1 MAAVV
6 VDGAGV
12 LRSVVLSEAALDVGR
27 GQVISG
33 FVGRV
38 GWGGHGAWGTGSPRL
53 LGLRVHHLQPLC
65 PLSARRTS
73 R

>member
-1 MAAVV
+1 MAVEAREAANGSAARAVFAFRYAVFTVADGVWGAVV

-12 LRSVVLSEAALDVGR
+12 LRSVVLSEAASNVGR

-38 GWGGHGAWGTGSPRL
+38 G
-53 LGLRVHHLQPLC
+53 
-65 PLSARRTS
+65 
-73 R
+73 

>member
-1 MAAVV
+1 MQRGRFSLCGIYGGGWGVGAVV

-27 GQVISG
+27 GQVVSG

-38 GWGGHGAWGTGSPRL
+38 R
-53 LGLRVHHLQPLC
+53 
-65 PLSARRTS
+65 
-73 R
+73 

>member
-1 MAAVV
+1 MWGAVV

-12 LRSVVLSEAALDVGR
+12 LRSVVLSEAASNVGR

-38 GWGGHGAWGTGSPRL
+38 G
-53 LGLRVHHLQPLC
+53 
-65 PLSARRTS
+65 
-73 R
+73 